1 MVLRARSSERTS
13 PRRSRA
19 ACRVT
24 RSELS
29 WRENLTRSGESVR
42 AVSRAPLV
50 RVSSAVRA
58 VEGLERPRRM
68 LSESG
73 RPPRRPRAPR
83 VPCHAC
89 RVGATVKSVFFEN
102 FLSPKISKKGPD
114 IVHRGPFRRTHSD
127 PPKKS
132 SREVFFP

>member
-1 MVLRARSSERTS
+1 MPCHA
-13 PRRSRA
+13 RRSCA
-19 ACRVT
+19 SRVPCVP
-24 RSELS
+24 SKGLKD
-29 WRENLTRSGESVR
+29 LGECSQSPVVR
-42 AVSRAPLV
+42 RDD
-50 RVSSAVRA
+50 
-58 VEGLERPRRM
+58 
-68 LSESG
+68 
-73 RPPRRPRAPR
+73 RAPR